1 MKVVMN
7 VLTNYQD
14 KILQQGEI
22 ADIELKVA
30 ERWINMGLAHI
41 PISEPALK
49 SALELNEEKIP
60 QEIIFR
66 EEPIKKQER
75 KQDRKQRV
83 KKIIKSK

>member
-41 PISEPALK
+41 PISEPAL
-49 SALELNEEKIP
+49 EPNEEKIP